1 LNEVEK
7 MIHAEKVLTS
17 SRLSGSYSV
26 TRIEEGDID
35 FKDPKSEQ
43 LRLNLS
49 PLLSWNGNWANN
61 ITTTVSTSYM
71 DNERIT
77 NNTSGNITVKNTTW
91 SASTNVSYTFTA
103 EKGIKM
109 PFTTRKIKFNN
120 ELTADLGLSYEDS
133 YSTTDNSADDKKATV
148 DVDKVRFTISPSANY
163 KFSKNITG
171 GLTCSYD
178 KTIDDKRGDT
188 LSTFQLSFF
197 VEVLF

>member
-1 LNEVEK
+1 MGICGRVF
-7 MIHAEKVLTS
+7 ISFS
-17 SRLSGSYSV
+17 S
-26 TRIEEGDID
+26 EEIV
-35 FKDPKSEQ
+35 KA
-43 LRLNLS
+43 NLS
-49 PLLSWNGNWANN
+49 SKIKPEPSLSP
-61 ITTTVSTSYM
+61 
-71 DNERIT
+71 D
-77 NNTSGNITVKNTTW
+77 K
-91 SASTNVSYTFTA
+91 
-103 EKGIKM
+103 
-109 PFTTRKIKFNN
+109 KIKFNN